1 MHIGISLIYPETIQN
16 GESVFTSDIFLN
28 FQGFIPFNALP
39 NISISGNKT

>member
-16 GESVFTSDIFLN
+16 GESVFTSDIFE